1 MSVFPFSKL
10 RTLLDTFGCLFTCDG
25 WRRKICGAVD
35 FTYSGHSQGNP
46 QTEPEVSPCH
56 RNSTH
61 PDHKTISKWVSS
73 SYRFIYRKAFKVK
86 ELERLDDSGETGASC
101 EIGEVD

>member
-46 QTEPEVSPCH
+46 QTEPEVSSCH
-56 RNSTH
+56 RHSTH
-61 PDHKTISKWVSS
+61 PDQKLFQNGFLHHIDLFIEKPSKLRS
-73 SYRFIYRKAFKVK
+73 
-86 ELERLDDSGETGASC
+86 
-101 EIGEVD
+101 